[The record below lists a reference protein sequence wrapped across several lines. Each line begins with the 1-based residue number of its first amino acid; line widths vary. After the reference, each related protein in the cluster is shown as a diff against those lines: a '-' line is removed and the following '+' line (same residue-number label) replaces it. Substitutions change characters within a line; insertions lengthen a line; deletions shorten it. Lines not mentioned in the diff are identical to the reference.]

1 MRQFER
7 TLNFIQQGEDPG
19 KPGDSLRARQ
29 TLGRP
34 AVFTLKH
41 FSIDWSKHFS
51 QQLIP
56 GFVFQKERAR
66 ALLGSLGSR
75 ALARSETPWVRKC
88 GYLCNRDI
96 WS

>member
-1 MRQFER
+1 MPS
-7 TLNFIQQGEDPG
+7 TGMALTYIT
-19 KPGDSLRARQ
+19 PGDSLRARQ

-34 AVFTLKH
+34 AVFTLNH
-41 FSIDWSKHFS
+41 FSIDWSEHFS
-51 QQLIP
+51 QQLIS

-66 ALLGSLGSR
+66 ALLGSR
-75 ALARSETPWVRKC
+75 AVARSETPWVRKC